1 MKELGIYLWSRILE
15 GLNADYL
22 LKRGIRTM
30 EVIVE
35 EAAGQEATFR
45 WDLPTKPGAP
55 KPLDVRSFIEGGD
68 FQPTPCESAP
78 EEIKMNNQPTPYGSR
93 PGTTLPEK
101 NDCGPDCENCLQE
114 LSKKL
119 QLIVDA
125 MNSNRLGN
133 PNSNLTVKD
142 LEDII
147 SKTD

>member
-1 MKELGIYLWSRILE
+1 
-15 GLNADYL
+15 
-22 LKRGIRTM
+22 M

-45 WDLPTKPGAP
+45 WDLPTEPGAART
-55 KPLDVRSFIEGGD
+55 LDVRSFIEGGT

-78 EEIKMNNQPTPYGSR
+78 EDVKMNNQPTPVESR
-93 PGTTLPEK
+93 PAAMSLPQK

-133 PNSNLTVKD
+133 ANSNLTVKD

-147 SKTD
+147 GKTD